1 MTMEIIKCEMR
12 DGVPSIPG
20 SKLKLIVSELAA
32 GRLIVYPTETV
43 YGLGCDPFDETAV
56 KRVYMA
62 KRRPFDMAMSIMV
75 KDLRMMEEVGV
86 LDDRARMLVRR
97 FMPGPLT
104 IIVPKRPSVP
114 DILTASTNEIGLRI
128 PDNPVAM
135 KLIDEF
141 GPLVTTSANVH
152 SHGNPRT
159 CQEAVDDLGA
169 SVSIYLDGGPT
180 TYGTPSTIIQ
190 LTEQEM
196 TLIRPGGLA
205 PETIKA
211 ALNER

>member
-1 MTMEIIKCEMR
+1 MTIEIIKCER
-12 DGVPSIPG
+12 KDGVLTIPEEQ
-20 SKLKLIVSELAA
+20 LKHIVSELSA

-56 KRVYMA
+56 KRIYMA

-75 KDLRMMEEVGV
+75 KDLRMMEEVAL
-86 LDDRARMLVRR
+86 LDERSRLLVSR

-104 IIVPKRPSVP
+104 IIVTKRPNVP
-114 DILTASTNEIGLRI
+114 DILTSSTNEIGVRI

-135 KLIDEF
+135 KLIEEF

-152 SHGNPRT
+152 SHGDSIT
-159 CQEAVDDLGA
+159 CEQAVADLGP
-169 SVSIYLDGGPT
+169 SVSIYLDGGPADL
-180 TYGTPSTIIQ
+180 GKPSTIIQ
-190 LTEQEM
+190 LTDNEI
-196 TLIRPGGLA
+196 TLIRPGALS

-211 ALNER
+211 ALNE

>member
-1 MTMEIIKCEMR
+1 MTMEIIKCEVR
-12 DGVPSIPG
+12 DGVLSIPE
-20 SKLKLIVSELAA
+20 SRLKQIVSELAA

-56 KRVYMA
+56 KRIYMA

-75 KDLRMMEEVGV
+75 KDLQMMEEVGI

-104 IIVPKRPSVP
+104 IIVPKRPNVP

-135 KLIDEF
+135 KLIEEF

-159 CQEAVDDLGA
+159 CQEAIDDLGA
-169 SVSIYLDGGPT
+169 SVSFYLDGGPT
-180 TYGTPSTIIQ
+180 TYGTPSTIVQ

-196 TLIRPGGLA
+196 MLIRPGGLS

-211 ALNER
+211 ALNE

>member
-1 MTMEIIKCEMR
+1 MEIIKCEFK
-12 DGVPSIPG
+12 DGAMTIPE
-20 SKLKLIVSELAA
+20 SKLKQIVHELAA

-56 KRVYMA
+56 KRIFMA

-75 KDLRMMEEVGV
+75 KDLRMMEEVGM
-86 LDDRARMLVRR
+86 LDERARLLVKR

-104 IIVPKRPSVP
+104 IIVPKKPNVP

-135 KLIDEF
+135 KLIEEF

-159 CQEAVDDLGA
+159 CQDAVDDLGG
-169 SVSIYLDGGPT
+169 SVSIYLDGGPA

-190 LTEQEM
+190 LTDSEI
-196 TLIRPGGLA
+196 TLIRPGGLS

-211 ALNER
+211 ALDE

>member
-1 MTMEIIKCEMR
+1 MTMEIIKCELR
-12 DGVPSIPG
+12 DGVPAIPE
-20 SKLKLIVSELAA
+20 SKLKQIVSELSA
-32 GRLIVYPTETV
+32 GRLIVYPTDTV
-43 YGLGCDPFDETAV
+43 YGLGCDPFDETAI
-56 KRVYMA
+56 KRIYMA

-75 KDLRMMEEVGV
+75 KDLRMMEEVAV
-86 LDDRARMLVRR
+86 LDERSRLLVKK

-104 IIVPKRPSVP
+104 IIVTKRPNVP

-135 KLIDEF
+135 KLIEEF

-159 CQEAVDDLGA
+159 CEEAVADLGP

-180 TYGTPSTIIQ
+180 AVGKPSTIVQ
-190 LTEQEM
+190 LTDQEIM
-196 TLIRPGGLA
+196 LIRQGALS

-211 ALNER
+211 ALDE

>member
-1 MTMEIIKCEMR
+1 MEIIKCEMR
-12 DGVPSIPG
+12 DGAPSIPE
-20 SKLKLIVSELAA
+20 SRLKQIVGELAA

-56 KRVYMA
+56 KRIYMA

-75 KDLRMMEEVGV
+75 KDLRMMEEVAL
-86 LDDRARMLVRR
+86 LDDRARHLVKK

-104 IIVPKRPSVP
+104 IIVTKRPAVP

-135 KLIDEF
+135 KLIEEF

-152 SHGNPRT
+152 SHKNPQT
-159 CQEAVDDLGA
+159 CLEAVEDLGP
-169 SVSIYLDGGPT
+169 SV
-180 TYGTPSTIIQ
+180 
-190 LTEQEM
+190 
-196 TLIRPGGLA
+196 
-205 PETIKA
+205 
-211 ALNER
+211 

>member
-1 MTMEIIKCEMR
+1 MTMEIIRCEVK
-12 DGVPSIPG
+12 DGVASIPE
-20 SKLKLIVSELAA
+20 SRLKQIVSELTA

-56 KRVYMA
+56 KRIYMA

-86 LDDRARMLVRR
+86 LDERARRLVKK

-104 IIVPKRPSVP
+104 IIVPKRPNVP

-135 KLIDEF
+135 KLIEEF

-159 CQEAVDDLGA
+159 CQEAVNDLGA

-190 LTEQEM
+190 LTDQEIA
-196 TLIRPGGLA
+196 LIRPGGLS
-205 PETIKA
+205 PETIRA
-211 ALNER
+211 ALDE

>member
-1 MTMEIIKCEMR
+1 MEIIKCEMK
-12 DGVPSIPG
+12 DGVPTIPE
-20 SKLKLIVSELAA
+20 SMLKHIVSELAA
-32 GRLIVYPTETV
+32 GRLIVYPTDTV

-56 KRVYMA
+56 KRIYMA

-75 KDLRMMEEVGV
+75 KDLRMMEEVAV
-86 LDDRARMLVRR
+86 LDERARLLVRK

-104 IIVPKRPSVP
+104 IIVTKRPNVP

-128 PDNPVAM
+128 PDNPVAL
-135 KLIDEF
+135 KLIEEF

-159 CQEAVDDLGA
+159 CQEAFEDLGP
-169 SVSIYLDGGPT
+169 SVSIYLDGGPAVH
-180 TYGTPSTIIQ
+180 GTPSTIIQ
-190 LTEQEM
+190 LTDQQIS
-196 TLIRPGGLA
+196 LVRPGGLS

-211 ALNER
+211 ALNE

>member
-1 MTMEIIKCEMR
+1 MTMEIIKCELK
-12 DGVPSIPG
+12 DGVPTIPE
-20 SKLKLIVSELAA
+20 SSLKHIVQELTA

-56 KRVYMA
+56 KRIFMA
-62 KRRPFDMAMSIMV
+62 KRRPFDMAISIMV
-75 KDLRMMEEVGV
+75 KDLCMMEEVGV
-86 LDDRARMLVRR
+86 LDERARLLVKR

-104 IIVPKRPSVP
+104 IIVPKRPNVP

-135 KLIDEF
+135 KLIEEF

-190 LTEQEM
+190 LTDSEI
-196 TLIRPGGLA
+196 TLIRPGGLS
-205 PETIKA
+205 PETIRA
-211 ALNER
+211 ALDE